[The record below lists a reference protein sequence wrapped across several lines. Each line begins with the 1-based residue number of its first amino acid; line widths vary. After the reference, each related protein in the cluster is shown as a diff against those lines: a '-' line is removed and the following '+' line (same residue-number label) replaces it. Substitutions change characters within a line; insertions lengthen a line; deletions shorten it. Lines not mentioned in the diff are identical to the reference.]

1 MNTTQIP
8 LHQQNASAIG
18 GLEIRYLTYA
28 DSLAHSYPLI
38 QHRDDYYIVVIL
50 LKGEAI
56 VQCDMENITAK
67 SKSIL
72 LMKPYQVH
80 AAAKISTDAK
90 GYFLSIAPFLMPDH
104 CSFTFQDLSIS
115 QQYLKLPRAQETEL
129 ITTASLLHKAFM
141 ADNALKTVIMHS
153 LFNALINQVTAL
165 FWASAEK
172 VVSKKNQ
179 AYLLT
184 QKFRQLVSESSF
196 LNPPSFFAEKLNIT
210 PSHLND
216 CIKSTTGIS
225 ATSYL
230 QDVMLLEA
238 KRKLYYTNDDVKTI
252 AYKLGFQDHTY
263 FSRLFKQLAKE
274 TPLSFRNKFR
284 E

>member
-1 MNTTQIP
+1 
-8 LHQQNASAIG
+8 
-18 GLEIRYLTYA
+18 
-28 DSLAHSYPLI
+28 
-38 QHRDDYYIVVIL
+38 
-50 LKGEAI
+50 
-56 VQCDMENITAK
+56 
-67 SKSIL
+67 
-72 LMKPYQVH
+72 MKPYQVH
-80 AAAKISTDAK
+80 AVSKISADAK

-104 CSFTFQDLSIS
+104 CRFTFQNLAIS
-115 QQYLKLPRAQETEL
+115 QQYLKFPRVQVTEL
-129 ITTASLLHKAFM
+129 IATASLLHKTFQANHM
-141 ADNALKTVIMHS
+141 LKTVIMHS

-165 FWASAEK
+165 FWASSQQ
-172 VVSKKNQ
+172 VVSQKNR

-184 QKFRQLVSESSF
+184 QKFRQLVSEFSF

-210 PSHLND
+210 TSHLND

-238 KRKLYYTNDDVKTI
+238 KRNLYYTNDDVKTI
-252 AYKLGFQDHTY
+252 AYKLGFEDHTY